1 MLQDQKWKFHGFDR
15 YISKF
20 GQSSISAIIP
30 DPSLWHVDLQDA
42 KREFALKSA
51 AIDAKQMAEVSLI
64 SGIPGLDEEESYW
77 KQYEVNLNSLPDQIA
92 EFKRKG
98 ESGMGFH
105 KEKKI
110 KSSSDD
116 DEDDNYWNEY

>member
-15 YISKF
+15 YISKS
-20 GQSSISAIIP
+20 GQSSIGAIIP

-51 AIDAKQMAEVSLI
+51 AIDAEQKAEVSLI
-64 SGIPGLDEEESYW
+64 SGIPGLDDEESYW
-77 KQYEVNLNSLPDQIA
+77 KQYEVNFNSLPDQTI
-92 EFKRKG
+92 EIKRKG
-98 ESGMGFH
+98 ESGMDSGL
-105 KEKKI
+105 KKR